1 MPHVIDLDR
10 RLLENRIDRL
20 LDPWRGRAVPGMT
33 VGVLQGGTLLA
44 HRHAGLASLE
54 LSVPIGPDTCF
65 RIASVSKQFTCAA
78 VLLLAERGLLS
89 VDAAARALV
98 PELPDTYAEV
108 TVAHLMHNTSG
119 IRDMLEIIRQGG
131 GDLGTPITPQDLLDG
146 ICRQRTL
153 NFPPGSRYLYSNSN
167 FFLLGL
173 IVERLS
179 GMKLEA
185 FLEAEIFGPLGMAGT
200 RHTPN
205 LSVAI
210 PNLATGYLQSGD
222 QFIRGPHAFPLG
234 GEGGLVSCVTDL
246 AIWARNRALRQVP
259 THGVLAEL
267 ERATPFLNGTNNMY
281 ARGLVARPYRGTPTF
296 SHGGLWPGYRTEF
309 LRAPALD
316 AAVIAIS
323 NHGGSDPNLLAHRV
337 LDILLDGLGA
347 PPNPPLP
354 PREAL
359 AAMAG
364 RFINDETGATLD
376 ITLSDTGEP
385 TLTTNGLPSVAEA
398 TEDGRLTMPR
408 GSSVFTV
415 RAGGPDAVE
424 VELDA
429 GTIAT
434 WRRTADKPALP
445 EGLAG
450 TYASDEMAATW
461 TIAPE
466 ADGLAVRAA
475 GPVARGP
482 AWQIEP
488 IDADDVRVH
497 VPGTLMRGWLDAR
510 VLRDGSGA
518 VTGLMVQ
525 GGRVKHAHYARLDQS
540 TP

>member
-1 MPHVIDLDR
+1 MIDLDR
-10 RLLENRIDRL
+10 RLLENRVDRL

-54 LSVPIGPDTCF
+54 FSVPIGADTCF

-89 VDAAARALV
+89 VDAALRSLV
-98 PELPDTYAEV
+98 PELPGTCADI
-108 TVAHLMHNTSG
+108 TVANLMHNTSG

-131 GDLGTPITPQDLLDG
+131 GDLGTPVTPQDLLDG

-153 NFPPGSRYLYSNSN
+153 NFAPGSRYLYSNSN

-179 GMKLEA
+179 GMTLEA
-185 FLEAEIFGPLGMAGT
+185 FLEAEIFGPLGMTGT
-200 RHTPN
+200 HHTPN

-210 PNLATGYLQSGD
+210 PNLATGYLASGES
-222 QFIRGPHAFPLG
+222 FIRGPHAFPLG

-259 THGVLAEL
+259 THGVLSEL

-281 ARGLVARPYRGTPTF
+281 TRGLVARPYRGTPTF

-323 NHGGSDPNLLAHRV
+323 NNGAADPNLLAHRV
-337 LDILLDGLGA
+337 LDILLDGLGS
-347 PPNPPLP
+347 PPGPPLP
-354 PREAL
+354 AREEL

-364 RFINDETGATLD
+364 RYINDTNGATLD
-376 ITLSDTGEP
+376 IALSDTGVP
-385 TLTTNGLPSVAEA
+385 TLTTNGLPTVAEA
-398 TEDGRLTMPR
+398 TGDSRLTMPR

-415 RAGGPDAVE
+415 RALDADAVE

-434 WRRTADKPALP
+434 WRRTAEKPALP

-450 TYASDEMAATW
+450 TYASAEMAATW
-461 TIAPE
+461 TIAPDG
-466 ADGLAVRAA
+466 DGLAVRAA

-482 AWQIEP
+482 AWQVEP
-488 IDADDVRVH
+488 IDNDDVRVH

-510 VLRDGSGA
+510 VQRDASGA

-525 GGRVKHAHYARLDQS
+525 GGRVKHALYARVDRS

>member
-1 MPHVIDLDR
+1 MIDLDR

-20 LDPWRGRAVPGMT
+20 LEPWRGRAVPGMT

-54 LSVPIGPDTCF
+54 LGVPIGPDTCF

-78 VLLLAERGLLS
+78 VLLLAERGMLS
-89 VDAAARALV
+89 VDATARSLV
-98 PELPDTYAEV
+98 PELPDTYADV
-108 TVAHLMHNTSG
+108 TVANLMHNTSG

-153 NFPPGSRYLYSNSN
+153 NFAPGSRYLYSNSN

-179 GMKLEA
+179 SMKLEV
-185 FLEAEIFGPLGMAGT
+185 FLEAEIFGPLGMTST

-205 LSVAI
+205 LNVAI
-210 PNLATGYLQSGD
+210 PNLATGYLLNGEH
-222 QFIRGPHAFPLG
+222 FIRGQHAFPLG

-246 AIWARNRALRQVP
+246 AIWARNRALRQLP
-259 THGVLAEL
+259 SHTVLAEM

-323 NHGGSDPNLLAHRV
+323 NHGAADPNLLAHRV

-364 RFINDETGATLD
+364 RYINDATGATLD
-376 ITLSDTGEP
+376 ITLSDTGVP
-385 TLTTNGLPSVAEA
+385 TLTTNGLPTVAEA
-398 TEDGRLTMPR
+398 TEEGRLTMPR

-415 RAGGPDAVE
+415 QAAGPDAVE

-434 WRRTADKPALP
+434 WRRTMATPALP
-445 EGLAG
+445 GGLAG

-461 TIAPE
+461 TIAPDG
-466 ADGLAVRAA
+466 DGLVVRAA

-482 AWQIEP
+482 AWPIEP
-488 IDADDVRVH
+488 IDSNDVRVH
-497 VPGTLMRGWLDAR
+497 VPGTLMRGWLDTR
-510 VLRDGSGA
+510 VMRDGSGA

-525 GGRVKHAHYARLDQS
+525 GGRVKHALYARVGE
-540 TP
+540 